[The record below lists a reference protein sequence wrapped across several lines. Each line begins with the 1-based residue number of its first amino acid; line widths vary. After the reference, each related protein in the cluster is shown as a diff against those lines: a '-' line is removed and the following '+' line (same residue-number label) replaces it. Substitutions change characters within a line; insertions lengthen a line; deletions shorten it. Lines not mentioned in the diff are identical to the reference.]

1 MPEYICPSCG
11 KDLPSAMGQHATD
24 LVSWLVT
31 CPHCGAEVTL
41 REGAVE
47 SPSGD
52 YAAAAAAPP
61 GRTEGTDP
69 PGDLNATPDYKR
81 HLARVLTRRA
91 LELATGA

>member
-1 MPEYICPSCG
+1 MVEYISPSCG

-24 LVSWLVT
+24 LVSGLVT

-52 YAAAAAAPP
+52 YVEAEAAPP
-61 GRTEGTDP
+61 GRTESTESTDEFA
-69 PGDLNATPDYKR
+69 GNETLEG
-81 HLARVLTRRA
+81 LTE
-91 LELATGA
+91 ELREKYR